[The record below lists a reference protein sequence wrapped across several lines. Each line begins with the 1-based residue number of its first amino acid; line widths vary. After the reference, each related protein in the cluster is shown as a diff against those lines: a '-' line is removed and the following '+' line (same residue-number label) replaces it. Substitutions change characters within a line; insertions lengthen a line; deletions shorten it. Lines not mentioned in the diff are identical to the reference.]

1 MATITPELLDAE
13 TKRDT
18 KGRKITP
25 APRRAELVAAYR
37 SSGQTMVQ
45 FARREGIRPTTLAK
59 WVFLS
64 DRKPKTVGVRFTEM
78 RLGPATAPF
87 WAYEVVMPNGVVV
100 RAASA
105 SHLSELLALIRS

>member
-18 KGRKITP
+18 RGRKITP

-37 SSGQTMVQ
+37 SSGQTMAQ

-64 DRKPKTVGVRFTEM
+64 ERKPAKAAVQFTEM
-78 RLGPATAPF
+78 RLGVATTPG
-87 WAYEVVMPNGVVV
+87 WAFEVAMSDGIVV
-100 RAASA
+100 RAASG
-105 SHLSELLALIRS
+105 SHLAELLALIRS

>member
-18 KGRKITP
+18 RGRKITP

-37 SSGQTMVQ
+37 LSGQTMAQ

-64 DRKPKTVGVRFTEM
+64 DRKPAKAAVQFTEM
-78 RLGPATAPF
+78 RLGPATTPG
-87 WAYEVVMPNGVVV
+87 WAFEVAMPNGVLV
-100 RAASA
+100 RAASG
-105 SHLSELLALIRS
+105 SHLSELLALIR